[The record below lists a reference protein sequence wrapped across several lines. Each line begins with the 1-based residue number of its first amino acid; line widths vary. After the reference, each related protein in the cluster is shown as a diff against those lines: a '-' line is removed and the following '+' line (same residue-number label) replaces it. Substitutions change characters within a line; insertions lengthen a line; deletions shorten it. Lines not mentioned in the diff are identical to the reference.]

1 LKKIIFILV
10 IIIPC
15 FGCKKD
21 NLNDTDLLKTTWILS
36 NIQDTKTQAI
46 TNYPS
51 DATKKISIVFNDT
64 SDIILFS
71 GICNGGA
78 GTFTYS
84 SITGEIKVTDL
95 ITTFIG
101 CKYVEWETYT
111 VQNLNYAASYKIDG
125 NDLIIYS
132 NGAYNLYFTKN

>member
-1 LKKIIFILV
+1 MV

>member
-1 LKKIIFILV
+1 MVVLV
-10 IIIPC
+10 G

-21 NLNDTDLLKTTWILS
+21 TLKDADLLNTKWILS
-36 NIQDTKTQAI
+36 YIQDTKTHAI
-46 TNYPS
+46 THYPS
-51 DATKKISIVFNDT
+51 DATKRISIVFNDT
-64 SDIILFS
+64 LDVISFW

-84 SITGEIKVTDL
+84 SVTGEIKVTDL
-95 ITTFIG
+95 GTTLIC

-111 VQNLNYAASYKIDG
+111 VQNLNYASNYKIDG
-125 NDLIIYS
+125 NDLVIHT